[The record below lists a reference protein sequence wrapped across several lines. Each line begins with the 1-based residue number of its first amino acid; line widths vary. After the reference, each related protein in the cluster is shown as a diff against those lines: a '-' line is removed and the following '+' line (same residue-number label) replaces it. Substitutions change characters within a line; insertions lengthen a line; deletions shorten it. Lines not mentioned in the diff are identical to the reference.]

1 MEIVGCGISSRSM
14 SKLRRGEK
22 VRMTAGDLGLH
33 VKPETYKL
41 MERAFS
47 KGKGLHIALDGD
59 ELAHNEGQGV
69 FKKAKKAVVNT
80 AKKVGR
86 QVVKDVAQYAPELG
100 AAAGTAAA
108 VLSGNPELS
117 PFAALA
123 GQQVGEQLGNAGK
136 SMALDALRTH
146 KQRNQQPRSRT
157 PSVDFVGNPSL
168 ARANLGNAMANLA
181 DARMTAGE
189 RMRGYGIVEKSSV
202 GVGGNLLQHTMEN
215 PATTSKPLSANFQ
228 FRHTLPPQYQRQ
240 SSISQGGRGLYAG
253 RASGLG
259 AGLYA

>member
-1 MEIVGCGISSRSM
+1 MEIMGCGLSARSM
-14 SKLRRGEK
+14 AKMKRGEK
-22 VRMTAGDLGLH
+22 VRMTAGDVGLH
-33 VKPETYKL
+33 VKPETYKM

-59 ELAHNEGQGV
+59 ELAHNEGMGV

-100 AAAGTAAA
+100 AVAGTTAA

-117 PFAALA
+117 PFAGLA
-123 GQQVGEQLGNAGK
+123 GQQIGEKLGNAGK

-157 PSVDFVGNPSL
+157 PSVDFVSNPSM
-168 ARANLGNAMANLA
+168 ARANLGNAMANLES
-181 DARMTAGE
+181 ARMTAGE
-189 RMRGYGIVEKSSV
+189 RMRGYGITEKSSI

-228 FRHTLPPQYQRQ
+228 FRHTLPPQYQRRGA
-240 SSISQGGRGLYAG
+240 ISQGGMGLYVG
-253 RASGLG
+253 RASGL
-259 AGLYA
+259 YA

>member
-1 MEIVGCGISSRSM
+1 M

-123 GQQVGEQLGNAGK
+123 
-136 SMALDALRTH
+136 
-146 KQRNQQPRSRT
+146 
-157 PSVDFVGNPSL
+157 
-168 ARANLGNAMANLA
+168 
-181 DARMTAGE
+181 
-189 RMRGYGIVEKSSV
+189 
-202 GVGGNLLQHTMEN
+202 
-215 PATTSKPLSANFQ
+215 
-228 FRHTLPPQYQRQ
+228 
-240 SSISQGGRGLYAG
+240 
-253 RASGLG
+253 
-259 AGLYA
+259 

>member
-1 MEIVGCGISSRSM
+1 MEVVGCGLSSRSM

-22 VRMTAGDLGLH
+22 IRMTAGDLGLH
-33 VKPETYKL
+33 VKPETYNL
-41 MERAFS
+41 ITRAFN

-59 ELAHNEGQGV
+59 ELAHNEGMGV

-100 AAAGTAAA
+100 AVAGTTAA

-123 GQQVGEQLGNAGK
+123 GQQIGEKLGNAGK
-136 SMALDALRTH
+136 EMALDALRTH
-146 KQRNQQPRSRT
+146 KGRMQQPRSRSA
-157 PSVDFVGNPSL
+157 SVDFVGNPMM
-168 ARANLGNAMANLA
+168 ARANLGNAMANLQT
-181 DARMTAGE
+181 ARMTAGD
-189 RMRGYGIVEKSSV
+189 RMRGYGITEKSSV
-202 GVGGNLLQHTMEN
+202 GVGGNLLQHMAEN

-228 FRHTLPPQYQRQ
+228 FRHTLPPQYQRIG
-240 SSISQGGRGLYAG
+240 SGRGLYAG
-253 RASGLG
+253 HASGLG